1 MDTNGP
7 LNAADP
13 LVRAVRERAVSAELL
28 RPRDKILA
36 AVSGGPDS
44 LVLLHILWSLKE
56 ELGLDLAVGSLDHG
70 LRGAAGQAD
79 VTFVGE
85 TAHRLGLPFWSGR
98 VEPTAV
104 VEGAS
109 LEEGARRARYEFLG
123 RLAREWGPGPVGPA
137 RVATGHTADDQAET
151 VIMRVIEGTGPR
163 GLAGMP
169 ALRQEDGWV
178 LIRPLLRTRRFEIE
192 AYCRRWALEP
202 RTDETNR
209 DERFRR
215 NFIRARVMPL
225 LREGNPR
232 VEEALVRLSDLVR
245 EETKALEAAL
255 AEALS
260 SLDLTVGVWAGDAR
274 VEPRPAE
281 SPFEGLPPARG
292 PVVSF
297 GREAF
302 RRLDDVLQRRLVRQV
317 LAQMAGEEVLRDVGF
332 DGAAQAAR
340 AAATGLRVGGR
351 VHLPGKVVME
361 AGYRRIFFA
370 ATGPPDAPGG
380 EPPAALVPVEL
391 RVPGSTVVD
400 GLGWSFTAAR
410 APAAVLAAARA
421 APGPPPAK
429 TLTVDLDPEAVRLPL
444 SIRTR
449 RPGDAFRPA
458 GQGGGKKLKDF
469 LIGVKLPRAERDR
482 WPLLVDAEDR
492 IVWVVGFRADERFV
506 APAGPG
512 EVLRVTARRAV

>member
-7 LNAADP
+7 RNDADP
-13 LVRAVRERAVSAELL
+13 LVRAVGERAVSTELL
-28 RPRDKILA
+28 RPGDRVLA

-44 LVLLHILWSLKE
+44 LALLHILWSLKG
-56 ELGLDLAVGSLDHG
+56 ELGLDLVVASLDHG

-85 TAHRLGLPFWSGR
+85 TAHRLGLPFRSGR
-98 VEPTAV
+98 VEPAAV
-104 VEGAS
+104 VDGAS
-109 LEEGARRARYEFLG
+109 LEEAARRARYEFLG
-123 RLAREWGPGPVGPA
+123 RLARDWGPGPAGPV

-151 VIMRVIEGTGPR
+151 VIMRIIEGTGPR

-178 LIRPLLRTRRFEIE
+178 LIRPLLRTRRAEIE

-232 VEEALVRLSDLVR
+232 VEEALTRLSDLAR
-245 EETKALEAAL
+245 EETNAFEAAL

-260 SLDLTVGVWAGDAR
+260 SLDLTVGPWAGDAR
-274 VEPRPAE
+274 AEPHPAE
-281 SPFEGLPPARG
+281 SPFAGLPPAGG
-292 PVVSF
+292 PVVSLD
-297 GREAF
+297 REAF
-302 RRLDDVLQRRLVRQV
+302 RRLADVLQRRLVRQV
-317 LAQMAGEEVLRDVGF
+317 LAQIAGEEVLRDVGF

-351 VHLPGKVVME
+351 VYLPGKVVME

-370 ATGPPDAPGG
+370 ATGPPTGAPEG
-380 EPPAALVPVEL
+380 EPPAAPVPAEL

-400 GLGWSFTAAR
+400 GLGWAFTATR
-410 APAAVLAAARA
+410 ALAAVFAAA
-421 APGPPPAK
+421 GPPPVRA
-429 TLTVDLDPEAVRLPL
+429 LTVDLDPEAVQLPL

-449 RPGDAFRPA
+449 RPGDAFRPV

-469 LIGVKLPRAERDR
+469 FIGVKLPRAERDR

-512 EVLRVTARRAV
+512 EVLRVTAGRTV